1 MAYRLQLALAVVF
14 ATLILVPPSTAGLP
28 DRNAPVLT
36 LPAESTTEATSD
48 QGSVVTFTATATD
61 WRGRDLPVQCVPPS
75 GFLFPIGRTTVT
87 CIATDR
93 RGRITVGRFEV
104 SVVPAAPPAAPPP
117 APPPPPPVSP
127 VVEAPAAADVTA
139 PPDVTGVRARVGDH
153 AMTLTWKPAAAPD
166 VAEYLVTR
174 WSVRKPAET
183 VVYRG
188 LKTTVTDRGLANG
201 REYRWVVSAIDT
213 SGNQAAGVAIVA
225 APKAI
230 FLARPHDGA
239 RTKAPVTLR
248 WVRVENASY
257 YNVQLFRETRRGA
270 QRRKAV
276 SKILSVWP
284 KRSSFLLESA
294 WTFQDRRH
302 RLSPGLY
309 RWYVFPGFGPRAQA
323 RYGSALGGSTFVIPP
338 SR

>member
-1 MAYRLQLALAVVF
+1 
-14 ATLILVPPSTAGLP
+14 LP
-28 DRNAPVLT
+28 T
-36 LPAESTTEATSD
+36 ESIIEATSAL
-48 QGSVVTFTATATD
+48 GGVVTFTATATD
-61 WRGRDLPVQCVPPS
+61 WRGRDVPVQCVPPS
-75 GFLFPIGRTTVT
+75 GFLFPIGGTTVT

-93 RGRITVGRFEV
+93 RGQITVGRFEV
-104 SVVPAAPPAAPPP
+104 SVVPAAPPAAPPLAPPP
-117 APPPPPPVSP
+117 APPPPPPPVSP
-127 VVEAPAAADVTA
+127 VVAAPAAADVTA

-153 AMTLTWKPAAAPD
+153 AVTLSWKPSPAPD

-188 LKTTVTDRGLANG
+188 LKTTATDRGLANG

-213 SGNQAAGVAIVA
+213 SGNRAAGVAIVA

-230 FLARPHDGA
+230 LLARPHDGA
-239 RTKAPVTLR
+239 RIKAPVTLR
-248 WVRVENASY
+248 WVRVANATY
-257 YNVQLFRETRRGA
+257 YNLQLFRETRRGA
-270 QRRKAV
+270 ERRKAV

-284 KRSSFLLESA
+284 KRSSFVVESA
-294 WTFQDRRH
+294 WTFQNRSQ

-309 RWYVFPGFGPRAQA
+309 RWYVFPGFGPRGQA